1 MKMYLSVMSNPF
13 FAVTG
18 KDGSFTLKGLPP
30 GTYTVAAVHEKFGEQ
45 EYKITVG
52 PKDEKKDVEFTF
64 KP

>member
-1 MKMYLSVMSNPF
+1 MSNPF

-30 GTYTVAAVHEKFGEQ
+30 GTYAVAAVHEKFGEQ
-45 EYKITVG
+45 EIKITLG
-52 PKDEKKDVEFTF
+52 PKDDKTDTKFEF